1 MATPHEDLGSAAGT
15 VTNTAREFA
24 DPAFNSTQSILDSL
38 DAEARE
44 DANEGES
51 GADDDAQPQE
61 SQDGTGAKKVYVRRG
76 VLVTRAQAVHDAQAK
91 VAKKAKTEP
100 ICIKTGG

>member
-61 SQDGTGAKKVYVRRG
+61 SQDGTGAKKGNTFQKHLSKNPFKTPFR
-76 VLVTRAQAVHDAQAK
+76 
-91 VAKKAKTEP
+91 TEP
-100 ICIKTGG
+100 I